1 MVVCGGIYGRYG
13 ELAFNLDYYMDVQD
27 LSYLVQHMERS
38 NPRMSK
44 RYSKLT
50 AGLCELVE
58 DFSLV
63 NFAAL
68 NIEDRERSVGPPL
81 THPWR
86 IGDERRADNS
96 LST

>member
-1 MVVCGGIYGRYG
+1 VSEWGRCGGACRYG

-58 DFSLV
+58 DFALV
-63 NFAAL
+63 SFAGVS
-68 NIEDRERSVGPPL
+68 ISDRERCGGCAACGCEGKL
-81 THPWR
+81 TQW
-86 IGDERRADNS
+86 G
-96 LST
+96 

>member
-1 MVVCGGIYGRYG
+1 MPCVYVAALHLCGGVHICRYG

-63 NFAAL
+63 SFAGL
-68 NIEDRERSVGPPL
+68 NIEDRERWVAPL
-81 THPWR
+81 LAHW
-86 IGDERRADNS
+86 E
-96 LST
+96 